1 MSQEGGLTTWSS
13 GKETQR
19 EVPSEEGPW
28 AGVQAAPSRVV
39 SVLNHFRKWPSRY
52 DMARIGQNIHVHTH
66 VITQFIAEKNE
77 PDSFLNLFLQ
87 L

>member
-1 MSQEGGLTTWSS
+1 MSQEGGLTMWSS

-19 EVPSEEGPW
+19 EVPAEEGPW
-28 AGVQAAPSRVV
+28 AGVQAAPSSVA
-39 SVLNHFRKWPSRY
+39 SVLDHFRKWPSRY

-66 VITQFIAEKNE
+66 VITQFIAEKSE
-77 PDSFLNLFLQ
+77 PDSLLNLFLQ